1 MTEPKTTEVVDIAA
15 LARALVRQLIDVGAE
30 CQKARTFTV
39 VPSDG
44 PLRSVYDAYA
54 EKLEERLR
62 EVFRPT
68 EREDDDAR

>member
-1 MTEPKTTEVVDIAA
+1 MADAPQTTEVVDIAA

-44 PLRSVYDAYA
+44 PLRYSGANGTGADFCGA
-54 EKLEERLR
+54 
-62 EVFRPT
+62 PNSI
-68 EREDDDAR
+68 